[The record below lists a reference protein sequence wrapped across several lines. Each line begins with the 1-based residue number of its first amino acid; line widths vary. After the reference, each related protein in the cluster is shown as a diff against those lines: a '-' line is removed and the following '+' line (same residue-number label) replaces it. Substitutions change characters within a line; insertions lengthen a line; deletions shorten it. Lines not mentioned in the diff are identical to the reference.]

1 MIKRWQRLFNLVN
14 MSIDFFILLGCYY
27 GATVIWLSL
36 VRKVN
41 FNPTI
46 GSKIAIGVG
55 FALAFSII
63 LSYYIFGLY
72 STLRSKPISH
82 DLRWVFSSNAL
93 AVLMI
98 IGLLYIGRIIDFS
111 RGVLLVFYF
120 LSVLSIL
127 LKRLLM
133 RFLLAFFRKK
143 GLNQKHVVL
152 LGSGLLAE
160 QYALEILRHPAYGY
174 TIDGFIGLRDVLL
187 DLPYIGTWE
196 SIGKSYLEKC
206 EADEVIVA
214 LDQEYIRYFP
224 DIIDATEKSGAK
236 LLIVPYFN
244 NLIPTNTCIES
255 VGDCKLINVR
265 TTPFDSPFNL
275 IVKRLFDIVLSCIL
289 LLLCSPILVFA
300 ATGVKFSSPGPII
313 FKQLRVGKNKRLF
326 EMYKFRSMRI
336 NDSSSKAWT
345 THDDPRKTVFGKFIR
360 KTSIDELP
368 QLWNVLKGD
377 MSLIGPRPEIPF
389 YVNQFKD
396 TIPLYMLK
404 HLVRPGI
411 TGWAQVNGLRGDTSI
426 EERIKKDIWYIENWT
441 FGLDLRI
448 VVMTFFGGIINKEL

>member
-1 MIKRWQRLFNLVN
+1 MIKRWQRLYNLFNIF
-14 MSIDFFILLGCYY
+14 IDFFILLGCYY
-27 GATVIWLSL
+27 GAAAIWLNL

-41 FNPTI
+41 FNPSISPEIT
-46 GSKIAIGVG
+46 VG
-55 FALAFSII
+55 LGFVLAFSII
-63 LSYYIFGLY
+63 LCYYIFGLY
-72 STLRSKPISH
+72 NTLRSKPISF
-82 DLRWVFSSNAL
+82 DLKRVFLSNAL
-93 AVLMI
+93 AILMS
-98 IGLLYIGRIIDFS
+98 IGVLYIGKIIDFS
-111 RGVLLVFYF
+111 RGVLLLFYIF
-120 LSVLSIL
+120 SVSSIL
-127 LKRLLM
+127 LKRGLM
-133 RFLLAFFRKK
+133 RFLLSSFRKK
-143 GLNQKHVVL
+143 GLNQKHVIL
-152 LGSGLLAE
+152 IGSGLLAE
-160 QYALEILRHPAYGY
+160 QYALEILKHPAYGY

-187 DLPYIGTWE
+187 NIPYIGTWE
-196 SIGKSYLEKC
+196 NIGKSYLEKC

-236 LLIVPYFN
+236 LLIVPYFS

-275 IVKRLFDIVLSCIL
+275 IVKRLFDIVSSCIL
-289 LLLCSPILVFA
+289 LLLCSPILVIA
-300 ATGVKFSSPGPII
+300 AIGVKFSSPGPII
-313 FKQLRVGKNKRLF
+313 FKQSRVGKNKRLF
-326 EMYKFRSMRI
+326 KMYKFRSMRI
-336 NDSSSKAWT
+336 NDNSSKAWT
-345 THDDPRKTVFGKFIR
+345 THDDPRKTKFGKFIR

-377 MSLIGPRPEIPF
+377 MSFIGPRPEIPF

-426 EERIKKDIWYIENWT
+426 EQRIKKDIWYIENWT

-448 VVMTFFGGIINKEL
+448 VVMTIFGGIINKEL